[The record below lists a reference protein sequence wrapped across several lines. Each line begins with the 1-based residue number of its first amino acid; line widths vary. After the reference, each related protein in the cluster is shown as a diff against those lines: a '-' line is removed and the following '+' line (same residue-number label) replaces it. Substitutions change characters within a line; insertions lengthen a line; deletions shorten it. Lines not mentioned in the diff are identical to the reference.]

1 MVYYTKARIHVYGK
15 VELMA
20 QEKAT
25 LTMPDELKRQARAK
39 AILEGRSLSGV
50 VRQLLRLWLAG
61 DVELLL
67 PDGSEEDDEE

>member
-1 MVYYTKARIHVYGK
+1 
-15 VELMA
+15 MA

-50 VRQLLRLWLAG
+50 VRQLLRMWLAG
-61 DVELLL
+61 EVELPP
-67 PDGSEEDDEE
+67 PDGSEESGEE